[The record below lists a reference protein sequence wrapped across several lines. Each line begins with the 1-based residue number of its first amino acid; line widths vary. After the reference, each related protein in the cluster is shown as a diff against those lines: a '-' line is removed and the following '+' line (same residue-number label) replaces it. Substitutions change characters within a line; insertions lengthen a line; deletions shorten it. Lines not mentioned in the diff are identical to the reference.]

1 LERIDYHVQEIGI
14 KKNYKNNHMTSMR
27 AIAVQSIR
35 YLLITLIVLL
45 FSLSVTN
52 ANYTHYPNPDSSSIE
67 GRWDIT
73 INMAGKEVPSWLEVR
88 HSGLHTLVGDFVGS
102 GGSAR
107 PISKVNFSGGKMS
120 FSIPPQWE
128 TGNDVIVEGTLQG
141 NSISGSILWPDGK
154 NYSWTA
160 VRAPSLRR
168 TSPPVWEK
176 PINLFNGTDL
186 TGWHAMG
193 ENQWKADKRT
203 LRSPKSGSNLVTN
216 ESFTDFML
224 HIEFRYDKGSNSGV
238 YLRGRYELQ
247 IADSKGLEPLKD
259 QLGAVYGFVS
269 PSEMVAKEAGEWQ
282 SYDVTL
288 VGRMI
293 TVIANGKTVICN
305 QEIPGITGGAMNS
318 KEGEPG
324 PLLLQGDHG
333 PIEYRNIV
341 ITPAKPQP

>member
-1 LERIDYHVQEIGI
+1 MKSFSVIILRISRNLAQ
-14 KKNYKNNHMTSMR
+14 
-27 AIAVQSIR
+27 AV
-35 YLLITLIVLL
+35 L
-45 FSLSVTN
+45 FVFLGASSAQANEVGNEN
-52 ANYTHYPNPDSSSIE
+52 ADSSTLE

-73 INMAGKEVPSWLEVR
+73 INMQGKEIPSWLEVR

-102 GGSAR
+102 SGSAR

-128 TGNDVIVEGTLQG
+128 TGNDLSVEGTLQG
-141 NSISGSILWPDGK
+141 NNLGGSILLPDGK
-154 NYSWTA
+154 TYNWTG

-168 TSPPVWEK
+168 QGEPAWGKPVK
-176 PINLFNGTDL
+176 LFSGTDL
-186 TGWHAMG
+186 KGWHAMG
-193 ENQWKADKRT
+193 ENQWKAENGI
-203 LRSPKSGSNLVTN
+203 LRSPKSGSNLVTD
-216 ESFTDFML
+216 ERFTDFKL

-288 VGRMI
+288 IGRMI
-293 TVIANGKTVICN
+293 TVVANGKTVVCN
-305 QEIPGITGGAMNS
+305 QEIPGITGGALDS

-333 PIEYRNIV
+333 PIEFRNIV
-341 ITPAKPQP
+341 LTPAK